1 MQRRSWIRAA
11 APCQL
16 AAESTT
22 FATATA

>member
-1 MQRRSWIRAA
+1 MQRRSWIRGA

-22 FATATA
+22 FATATV